1 MKINQWSPS
10 ALWDASGF
18 EIIKSVFRLNKQAYV
33 FFFKLNDSIV
43 NVGLPQNHSQN
54 RLEHMAKLASG
65 SY

>member
-1 MKINQWSPS
+1 MLSEMRVVLRLLKMCLDLINRRMFS
-10 ALWDASGF
+10 
-18 EIIKSVFRLNKQAYV
+18 
-33 FFFKLNDSIV
+33 FKLNDSIV